1 MERKLLVICNLL
13 YFLCFDG
20 KNLVL
25 FLMQNVEDNDYV
37 LDDEPSLD
45 FISTIEDLGGVSTT
59 MTKCWFLTM
68 IKDFINRILIK
79 FAM

>member
-1 MERKLLVICNLL
+1 MICNFL

-25 FLMQNVEDNDYV
+25 FLMQNVEENDYV

-45 FISTIEDLGGVSTT
+45 FIITIEDLGGVNTT
-59 MTKCWFLTM
+59 MTLLVSNN
-68 IKDFINRILIK
+68 D
-79 FAM
+79 

>member
-1 MERKLLVICNLL
+1 MVRI
-13 YFLCFDG
+13 
-20 KNLVL
+20 VL

-45 FISTIEDLGGVSTT
+45 FIITIEDLGGVSTT
-59 MTKCWFLTM
+59 MTKCLFLTM

-79 FAM
+79 FAT